1 MQVVKSI
8 QEAGGKATAVK
19 ADVSKTDEVKTL
31 FADAAA
37 AFPDEKIEVGARASE
52 REPRVCPSIKSVVT
66 RTGRTRCLFCSY
78 PRMSQ

>member
-8 QEAGGKATAVK
+8 QEAGGKAAAVK

-37 AFPDEKIEVGARASE
+37 AFPDEKIEVRWEQEQAR
-52 REPRVCPSIKSVVT
+52 REPRVCVSV
-66 RTGRTRCLFCSY
+66 Y
-78 PRMSQ
+78 